1 MTFGFCATF
10 ELLIWPT
17 GQLPRPGVGGAIV
30 GLVVLS
36 GNGYSSAPDPA
47 SVPPEA
53 CLSGLVSAF
62 LTSAPIVS
70 TVAAILLLIDFASLG
85 ASLPR
90 LPASPIRPGT
100 AFALYQRVLQCP
112 LRFRL

>member
-47 SVPPEA
+47 SVPPEV

-62 LTSAPIVS
+62 LTSAPILS
-70 TVAAILLLIDFASLG
+70 TG